1 VRPYFFVGFALAM
14 TGLSAQAL
22 PPARQPLAHQVSC
35 VVLPGQQVM
44 VASSS
49 PGIARSV
56 LVQRGQ
62 FVRKGQPLLRVGS
75 EMESAQKRLA
85 ATKAEAARQK
95 LQRFSDAI
103 EQQLISELE
112 RDQLQAEARLAQ
124 QEFEIASRAVQQKT
138 TFSPISGVV
147 ANRKVEPGQYVGTEP
162 AFELAAL
169 SPLRVEL
176 VFKGKAFGTI
186 RRGSKINVLLGAP
199 VAGIR
204 QGTVTIVDRSL
215 DARSGTFG
223 VRVMLPNP
231 GLKIPSGVPC
241 KAST

>member
-1 VRPYFFVGFALAM
+1 MRAQFVGVVVLAM
-14 TGLSAQAL
+14 TGLSAQAAPL
-22 PPARQPLAHQVSC
+22 GRQPLPHQVSC

-49 PGIARSV
+49 PGIVRAV

-85 ATKAEAARQK
+85 ATKAEAARRK
-95 LQRFSDAI
+95 LQRFSEAI

-112 RDQLQAEARLAQ
+112 RDQLEAESRLAQ
-124 QEFEIASRAVQQKT
+124 QEFEMASRAVQQKT
-138 TFSPISGVV
+138 TLSPISGVV

-162 AFELAAL
+162 AFELASL
-169 SPLRVEL
+169 DPLRVEL
-176 VFKGKAFGTI
+176 VFKGKAFGTV
-186 RRGSKINVLLGAP
+186 RRGSKVNVMLGAP
-199 VAGIR
+199 VQGVR

-223 VRVMLPNP
+223 VRVMLPNS